1 VLNYSDQ
8 FNIQFHYMFRCVF
21 SVTKVRNSRT
31 QGTGIISCNT
41 LHAVVNKLEMGD
53 RSDSQVVIPHISTG
67 KLIVVIGT
75 LVQNNDSLQS
85 NK

>member
-1 VLNYSDQ
+1 MR
-8 FNIQFHYMFRCVF
+8 FF

-31 QGTGIISCNT
+31 QGTGIISRNT